1 MNLEQNTIFPYFN
14 KENIILIAGPCSAES
29 RKQVLDTAMAIN
41 HFQNV
46 NIYRAGIWKPRTS
59 PNSFEGVGEIG
70 LKWMKEVKQKTNLLT
85 STEVAVPEHIEACL
99 RNKGSIDILWIGAR
113 TTANPFSVQSLADA
127 LESVDIP
134 VIIKNPVNPDIG
146 LWIGAVERLMKA
158 GIKQLALLH
167 RGFSPFEKTYL
178 RNIPKWELAIEIKS
192 RFPELPI
199 INDPSHISGNKQY
212 IHDIAQKSLNLN
224 FNGLMIE
231 THINPKEALSDAEQ
245 QLTPKEL
252 GGLLKVLKYRK
263 TTSES
268 EEFLGLLEQY
278 REQIDSIDFQL
289 LELLAKRMK
298 IIDDIGK
305 YKSKHNVTAF
315 QLRRWLNIMKTR
327 IEFGKSLQLND
338 DFVKKMLRLVH
349 KESISKQVNI
359 MTKNDEEIT

>member
-1 MNLEQNTIFPYFN
+1 MNPEQNTLFPYFN
-14 KENIILIAGPCSAES
+14 KENFIIIAGPCSAES
-29 RKQVLDTAMAIN
+29 REQVLNTAAAISQ
-41 HFQNV
+41 FKDV
-46 NIYRAGIWKPRTS
+46 NIFRAGIWKPRTS
-59 PNSFEGVGEIG
+59 PNSFEGVGETA
-70 LKWMKEVKQKTNLLT
+70 LNWMKEVKQKTNLLT

-113 TTANPFSVQSLADA
+113 TTANPFSVQSIADA
-127 LESVDIP
+127 LKGVDIP

-167 RGFSPFEKTYL
+167 RGFSPFEKTNL

-199 INDPSHISGNKQY
+199 INDPSHISGNKLY
-212 IHDIAQKSLNLN
+212 IKEIAQKSLNLN

-231 THINPKEALSDAEQ
+231 THINPKKALSDSEQ
-245 QLTPKEL
+245 QLSPYEL
-252 GGLLKVLKYRK
+252 SELLKNLKYRK

-268 EEFLGLLEQY
+268 AEFLDLLEQY

-298 IIDDIGK
+298 IIKDIGK
-305 YKSKHNVTAF
+305 YKLKHNVTVF
-315 QLRRWLNIMKTR
+315 QLKRWLNIMETR
-327 IEFGKSLQLND
+327 IEFGKSLNLEDN
-338 DFVKKMLRLVH
+338 FVKKILRLVH
-349 KESISKQVNI
+349 KESIHKQVNI
-359 MTKNDEEIT
+359 MSGDDDITA